1 MVYKS
6 HLNKPDSKK
15 NDQILFQEDGH
26 VDYVKLDWAGGI
38 KADESRDSYYGGF
51 QQCNEENKG
60 SEKEEKKDY
69 VIPFSKDFFKEQ

>member
-1 MVYKS
+1 M
-6 HLNKPDSKK
+6 
-15 NDQILFQEDGH
+15 
-26 VDYVKLDWAGGI
+26 KLDWAGGI